1 MTMVYIGPQDKASH
15 VYGGKITS
23 RNWVEYLIGGHIYW
37 SRRKWRFLLKS

>member
-23 RNWVEYLIGGHIYW
+23 RNWVEYLIGGHIGVVENGA
-37 SRRKWRFLLKS
+37 FC